1 MKRYTPVILLLASA
15 AVLSLGIIRL
25 FVLRFEA
32 GDVYPEYSSL
42 RSDPLGTMAFYESL
56 TRFPNFSISRDFSTV
71 NTLPDSRPDTTYLHL
86 ATSQIALQA
95 FSEETLRDIERFGN
109 AGGRLVITM
118 FPVAVPASRSFD
130 FSPPKPK
137 EAPKPAPYRERW
149 GLDLAVV
156 SLEQF
161 DNTYLPAI
169 VENVSGLDLPET
181 LDWHSGIVFR
191 NLHADWKPIYVRGTE
206 PVIVERQFGRG
217 SVLIATDSFFLS
229 NEAMLLDRHSDLLA
243 FLIGSN
249 RNVVFD
255 EAHLGVTESPSMAT
269 LMRRYRLH
277 WVGASLLLLAVLF
290 IWKMSTPLVPARTLE
305 QVQDYVA
312 GKDASTGVINLL
324 RRSIPA
330 GKLLETCFNEWK
342 KSAAQGSGY
351 SAARIQQAE
360 AAFLAE
366 NSNAAKDRN
375 VIAAYRTI
383 STILQKRIQ

>member
-1 MKRYTPVILLLASA
+1 MKRYAPVILLLAST
-15 AVLSLGIIRL
+15 AVLALGIIRL

-32 GDVYPEYSSL
+32 GDLYPEYSSL

-56 TRFPNFSISRDFSTV
+56 TRFPDFSISRDLSTV

-86 ATSQIALQA
+86 ATSQTALKT
-95 FSEETLRDIERFGN
+95 FSEDTLRDIERFGN
-109 AGGRLVITM
+109 GGGRLVITM
-118 FPVAVPASRSFD
+118 FPEAAQPSRSFD
-130 FSPPKPK
+130 VPPPAPK
-137 EAPKPAPYRERW
+137 EAPKPVPYRERW

-156 SLEQF
+156 NLEPF
-161 DNTYLPAI
+161 DNIYLPEI
-169 VENVSGLDLPET
+169 VANVSGFDLPKT

-191 NLHADWKPIYVRGTE
+191 NLHTDWKPIYVRGTD
-206 PVIVERQFGRG
+206 PVMIERKFGRG
-217 SVLIATDSFFLS
+217 SVVIATDSFFLS

-255 EAHLGVTESPSMAT
+255 EAHLGVTERPSMAT

-290 IWKMSTPLVPARTLE
+290 IWKMSTPLVPPRTAE
-305 QVQDYVA
+305 QIQDYVA
-312 GKDASTGVINLL
+312 GKDASTGIINLL
-324 RRSIPA
+324 RRSIPTN
-330 GKLLETCFNEWK
+330 KLLETCFNEWK
-342 KSAAQGSGY
+342 KSAAQGGAY

-366 NSNAAKDRN
+366 NSAAAKDRS
-375 VIAAYRTI
+375 VVAAYRTI